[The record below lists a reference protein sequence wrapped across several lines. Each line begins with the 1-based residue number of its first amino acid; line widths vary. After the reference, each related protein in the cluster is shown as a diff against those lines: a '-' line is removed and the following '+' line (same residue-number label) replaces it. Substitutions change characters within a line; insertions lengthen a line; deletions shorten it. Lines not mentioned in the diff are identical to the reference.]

1 MYGEKIL
8 DKKDFK
14 ILITGAKGFV
24 GKNLYYHL
32 NENGYTNIFR
42 TDIDT
47 SEGELK
53 NFVLN
58 CDLIYNLAGVNRP
71 KDQNEFI
78 NNSTYLDNIINILIE
93 NNKSTPI
100 MLSSS
105 IQSDLDNPYGRSK
118 KEAENIL
125 IDYSEK
131 QNAYCFIYKFPNIFG
146 KWSKPNYN
154 SAVATFCY
162 NISRNLDIVI
172 NDKNAK
178 LSLVYIDDVVNE
190 LLKIADNFVIKSN
203 DKYSIGK
210 YYYNVDCV
218 YNTTVGYIADKIY
231 SFRNSRTDYFI
242 PNMEPESLDKKLYS
256 TYLSFLDVNNF
267 KYQLDMHNDDR
278 GSFTEILKTINFGQ
292 FSVNII
298 KPGITKGNHY
308 HHSKN
313 EKFLVVS
320 GKVLIRFRKIDSD
333 DIIDYEVSDEKLEV
347 VDIPPGYTHNIK
359 NIGDTDAAVFMWAN
373 EMLDKN
379 KQDTYCL
386 NV

>member
-1 MYGEKIL
+1 M
-8 DKKDFK
+8 DKKDFR
-14 ILITGAKGFV
+14 ILITGANGFV

-32 NENGYTNIFR
+32 IENGYTNIFR
-42 TDIDT
+42 ADIDT
-47 SEGELK
+47 SKVELEDY
-53 NFVLN
+53 VIN

-71 KDQNEFI
+71 KDAIEFK
-78 NNSTYLDNIINILIE
+78 NNSTYLENIINILIK
-93 NNKSTPI
+93 NNKKTPI

-125 IDYSEK
+125 IDYSKK

-162 NISRNLDIVI
+162 NILRNLDIVI

-178 LSLVYIDDVVNE
+178 LSLVYIDDVVDE
-190 LLKIADNFVIKSN
+190 LLKIADNFVIKCN

-218 YNTTVGYIADKIY
+218 YDTTVGYIADKIY

-242 PNMEPESLDKKLYS
+242 PNMEPDSLDKKLYS
-256 TYLSFLDVNNF
+256 TYLSFLDANNF
-267 KYQLDMHNDDR
+267 KYPLDMHTDDR

-359 NIGDTDAAVFMWAN
+359 NIGDREAAVFMWAN
-373 EMLDKN
+373 EILDKN
-379 KQDTYCL
+379 KQDTYYL

>member
-1 MYGEKIL
+1 M

-14 ILITGAKGFV
+14 ILITGANGFL

-32 NENGYTNIFR
+32 VENGYNNILKA
-42 TDIDT
+42 DIDT
-47 SEGELK
+47 TLDDLRNMILSA
-53 NFVLN
+53 
-58 CDLIYNLAGVNRP
+58 DLIYNLAGVNRP
-71 KDQNEFI
+71 KDIKDFDD
-78 NNSTYLDNIINILIE
+78 NSNYLKNLINILLQ
-93 NNKSTPI
+93 NKKQTPI

-105 IQSDLDNPYGRSK
+105 IQRDLDNPYGISK
-118 KEAENIL
+118 KNAEELL
-125 IDYSEK
+125 IDYS
-131 QNAYCFIYKFPNIFG
+131 NTTNTLCFIYKFPNIFG

-162 NISRNLDIVI
+162 NISRDLDIVI
-172 NDKNAK
+172 NDKSANLK
-178 LSLVYIDDVVNE
+178 LVYIDDVVDE
-190 LLKIADNFVIKSN
+190 LKNIADYFN
-203 DKYSIGK
+203 DDNKHNYKYDFNK
-210 YYYNVDCV
+210 KYYNVDCI
-218 YNTTVGYIADKIY
+218 YETTVGYIADKIY

-292 FSVNII
+292 LSVNII

-320 GKVLIRFRKIDSD
+320 GEVLIRFRKIDSEE
-333 DIIDYEVSDEKLEV
+333 IIDYLVSDKKLEV

-359 NIGDTDAAVFMWAN
+359 NIGDRDAAVFMWAN
-373 EMLDKN
+373 EVLDKKN
-379 KQDTYCL
+379 TDTYYL